1 MSKLHGEIFETQSSS
16 PDFKSELAA
25 KLAELMPEVISD
37 GKVDGAKLQEL
48 LGEDL
53 SEDKERFG
61 LFWPGKRRALKAA
74 QTGTTATLSPMMEE
88 SINWES
94 TKNLFIEGD
103 NLEILKILQR
113 HYHGKVKVI
122 YIDPPYNTGNDFIY
136 PDNFKEGLENYLT
149 WSNQVNNEGQKT
161 STNSESDGRYHSNWL
176 NMMYPRLKL
185 ARNLLSDDGVIMISI
200 DDNEFDNLH
209 KIANEIFGESNQV
222 GVFTVIKAEGG
233 GLAKHIIKGHDYV
246 LVYARSIGNFKPLMK
261 PKDIRGKIVNL
272 NGEDYWIEEDWLRK
286 EFGKYGTCLYEEIE
300 ELLGKQKLDEV
311 DQGLSEGKY
320 VLLPKGTNHI
330 VGRYRKIS
338 EDGSKFYS
346 VLKHLNKN
354 GVKDLQELGDLDKYF
369 DYPKPL
375 SLIKELIQGATLFTK
390 ADNEIVLDFFAGSG
404 TTAQAVMELNSE
416 DGGTRK
422 FIAVQLPEPT
432 PTESEARKAGFKT
445 ISEVTRERIKRAGT
459 KIHSSV
465 VDFLPDTGFRSY
477 KLTDTNFS
485 KWEASSDVDVT
496 VLEQHI
502 LDLRENA
509 SDGATSDS
517 LLTEILLK
525 QGYSLTEEVGTT
537 ILESLTFKTIGQNVV
552 VAYLDESKK
561 PTLNQLKSALALNPA
576 RFIILE
582 DALQGDDELKT
593 NLAQECKAQKIELWT
608 A

>member
-1 MSKLHGEIFETQSSS
+1 
-16 PDFKSELAA
+16 
-25 KLAELMPEVISD
+25 
-37 GKVDGAKLQEL
+37 
-48 LGEDL
+48 
-53 SEDKERFG
+53 
-61 LFWPGKRRALKAA
+61 
-74 QTGTTATLSPMMEE
+74 MMEE

-320 VLLPKGTNHI
+320 VLLPKGSNHI

-354 GVKDLQELGDLDKYF
+354 GVKDLQGLGDLDKYF

-432 PTESEARKAGFKT
+432 PTESEARKAGFNT